1 MTEPKIASPMRTW
14 LWLLAILVLGLGAL
28 LIWHQQYSQAQI
40 QAHKATIGDQS
51 QALTAAQT
59 AHAKLSDQITA
70 LTSDLETA
78 TQGQRDL
85 QARMQAQQQAHE
97 ATLAKVRDEAKAV
110 EADLQQRLQGAGDE
124 IAALKADIEN
134 LHQAATEAA
143 ASHEAHAQQ
152 ITEDLTEEIIKFR
165 TLLVGSDPDKAA
177 MAANWEKRILAA
189 KSEMLQARQAL
200 DTEQKNLITVE
211 HALSQ
216 ARQLNDELK
225 QSLAQAGQQTADA
238 QAALEQERV
247 ALAKLRDEDEML
259 KQSLSEAG
267 QKAEATQAA
276 WDQEHEA
283 LAQLRDENEGLKQG
297 LSDAGRKIEAAEAA
311 LHQEREALATL
322 QSDHAGLKQNL
333 SDASQKIEAAE
344 AALHQEREAL
354 ATLRGDHAGLKQNLS
369 DASQKIEAAEA
380 ALEQEREALANLRGD
395 HAGLQDK
402 LEDTQSAHADARS
415 QLEKVTQ
422 AAAAKEAALA
432 KDLAARQAEIA
443 ALNKQLDQARQ
454 QAQADLQAAHARST
468 QTLEQRKSLSQRL
481 GALGGR
487 VTDQGTLLA
496 LGEDDIRFQAG
507 KALLPKGEIP
517 QLDRIAAVLVEFPEL
532 KVRVE
537 GHTDSTGRD
546 ETNLVL
552 SQQRAETVLG
562 ALVER
567 GVAAERLTA
576 AGLGKAKP
584 IASNDTQAGRSQ
596 NRRVEI
602 YVLEP

>member
-238 QAALEQERV
+238 QAALEQERE
-247 ALAKLRDEDEML
+247 ALAKLRDEDERL

-267 QKAEATQAA
+267 QKTEATQAA
-276 WDQEHEA
+276 WDLEHEA
-283 LAQLRDENEGLKQG
+283 LAQLRDENEGLKLG

-344 AALHQEREAL
+344 AAL
-354 ATLRGDHAGLKQNLS
+354 K
-369 DASQKIEAAEA
+369 
-380 ALEQEREALANLRGD
+380 QEREALANLRGD

-422 AAAAKEAALA
+422 AATAKEAALA

-517 QLDRIAAVLVEFPEL
+517 RLDRIAAVLVEFPEL

-552 SQQRAETVLG
+552 SQQRAEAVLG

-567 GVAAERLTA
+567 GIAAERLTA

>member
-28 LIWHQQYSQAQI
+28 LIWHQQYSQEQI
-40 QAHKATIGDQS
+40 QAHKATIDEQG
-51 QALTAAQT
+51 QALTTAQT
-59 AHAKLSDQITA
+59 AHAKLSDQ
-70 LTSDLETA
+70 LTTA
-78 TQGQRDL
+78 TRDQGDL
-85 QARMQAQQQAHE
+85 QARMQAKQQEHD

-225 QSLAQAGQQTADA
+225 QSLAQAGQQAEAT
-238 QAALEQERV
+238 QAALEQERE
-247 ALAKLRDEDEML
+247 ALAKLRDENEGL
-259 KQSLSEAG
+259 KQSLSEVG
-267 QKAEATQAA
+267 QKTEATQAA

-283 LAQLRDENEGLKQG
+283 LAKLRDENEGLKQG
-297 LSDAGRKIEAAEAA
+297 LSDAGQKIEAAETA
-311 LHQEREALATL
+311 LHQERETLA
-322 QSDHAGLKQNL
+322 S
-333 SDASQKIEAAE
+333 
-344 AALHQEREAL
+344 
-354 ATLRGDHAGLKQNLS
+354 
-369 DASQKIEAAEA
+369 
-380 ALEQEREALANLRGD
+380 LRGD

-402 LEDTQSAHADARS
+402 LQDTQSAHADAQS
-415 QLEKVTQ
+415 QLEKLTQ
-422 AAAAKEAALA
+422 TAADKEAALA
-432 KDLAARQAEIA
+432 KDLAARQAEIV
-443 ALNKQLDQARQ
+443 ALNKQLDQVRQ
-454 QAQADLQAAHARST
+454 QAQSDLQTAQARGD
-468 QTLEQRKSLSQRL
+468 QALEQRKSLSQRL

-496 LGEDDIRFQAG
+496 LSEDDIRFQAG

-517 QLDRIAAVLVEFPEL
+517 RLDRIAAVLVEFPEL

-567 GVAAERLTA
+567 GVAAGRLTA

>member
-344 AALHQEREAL
+344 AAL
-354 ATLRGDHAGLKQNLS
+354 K
-369 DASQKIEAAEA
+369 
-380 ALEQEREALANLRGD
+380 QEREALANLRGD

-517 QLDRIAAVLVEFPEL
+517 RLDRIAAVLVEFPEL

-546 ETNLVL
+546 ETNMVL
-552 SQQRAETVLG
+552 SQQRAEAVLG

-567 GVAAERLTA
+567 GIAAERLTA

-584 IASNDTQAGRSQ
+584 IASNETQAGRSQ

>member
-14 LWLLAILVLGLGAL
+14 IWLLAILVVGLGAL
-28 LIWHQQYSQAQI
+28 LIWHQQYTHEQI
-40 QAHKATIGDQS
+40 QAHKATIGEKS
-51 QALTAAQT
+51 QALAAAQT
-59 AHAKLSDQITA
+59 THANLSDKLTA
-70 LTSDLETA
+70 LTGDLETSIK
-78 TQGQRDL
+78 GQRDL
-85 QARMQAQQQAHE
+85 KSQMQAKQEEHD
-97 ATLAKVRDEAKAV
+97 ATLAKLRDETKAV

-177 MAANWEKRILAA
+177 MAVNWEKRILAA

-200 DTEQKNLITVE
+200 ETEQKNLITVE
-211 HALSQ
+211 HGLSQ

-225 QSLAQAGQQTADA
+225 QSLAQAGQQAEA
-238 QAALEQERV
+238 SQVALDQERE
-247 ALAKLRDEDEML
+247 ALAKLRDENEGL

-267 QKAEATQAA
+267 QKSEATQAA

-283 LAQLRDENEGLKQG
+283 LAKLRDENEGLKQS
-297 LSDAGRKIEAAEAA
+297 LSEAG
-311 LHQEREALATL
+311 
-322 QSDHAGLKQNL
+322 
-333 SDASQKIEAAE
+333 QKSEAAE

-354 ATLRGDHAGLKQNLS
+354 ATLRGDHAGLKQDLS
-369 DASQKIEAAEA
+369 DADQKIEAAAA
-380 ALEQEREALANLRGD
+380 ALLQEREALANLRGD

-402 LEDTQSAHADARS
+402 LEDTLSAHANTQS
-415 QLEKVTQ
+415 QLEKLTQ
-422 AAAAKEAALA
+422 AAATKEAALA
-432 KDLAARQAEIA
+432 KDLAARKEEIA
-443 ALNKQLDQARQ
+443 ALNKQLDQVRQ
-454 QAQADLQAAHARST
+454 QAQSDLQAAQARGD
-468 QTLEQRKSLSQRL
+468 QALDHLKSLSQRL

-487 VTDQGTLLA
+487 ATDQGTLLA
-496 LGEDDIRFQAG
+496 LSEDDIRFQASQ
-507 KALLPKGEIP
+507 ALLPKGEIP
-517 QLDRIAAVLVEFPEL
+517 RLDRIAAVLVEFPEL

-546 ETNLVL
+546 ESNRVL

-584 IASNDTQAGRSQ
+584 IASNETPAGRGQ

>member
-51 QALTAAQT
+51 QALAAAQT

-97 ATLAKVRDEAKAV
+97 ATLAKLRDEAKAV

-124 IAALKADIEN
+124 ITALKADIEN

-238 QAALEQERV
+238 QAALEQERE
-247 ALAKLRDEDEML
+247 ALAKLRDEDERL

-267 QKAEATQAA
+267 QKTEATQAA
-276 WDQEHEA
+276 WDREHEA
-283 LAQLRDENEGLKQG
+283 LAQLRDENEVLKQG

-333 SDASQKIEAAE
+333 SDAS
-344 AALHQEREAL
+344 L
-354 ATLRGDHAGLKQNLS
+354 
-369 DASQKIEAAEA
+369 KIEAAEA

-402 LEDTQSAHADARS
+402 LEDTQSAHADAQS
-415 QLEKVTQ
+415 QLEKLTQ

-443 ALNKQLDQARQ
+443 ALNKQLEQARQ

-487 VTDQGTLLA
+487 ITDQGTLLA

-517 QLDRIAAVLVEFPEL
+517 RLDRIAAVLVEFPEL

-552 SQQRAETVLG
+552 SQQRAEAVLG

>member
-143 ASHEAHAQQ
+143 ASHESHAQQ

-247 ALAKLRDEDEML
+247 ALAKLRDEDERL

-267 QKAEATQAA
+267 QKTEATQAA
-276 WDQEHEA
+276 WDLEHEA

-354 ATLRGDHAGLKQNLS
+354 ATLRGDHAGL
-369 DASQKIEAAEA
+369 
-380 ALEQEREALANLRGD
+380 
-395 HAGLQDK
+395 QDK

-443 ALNKQLDQARQ
+443 TLNKQLDQARQ

-517 QLDRIAAVLVEFPEL
+517 RLDRIAAVLVEFPEL
-532 KVRVE
+532 KVRIE

-552 SQQRAETVLG
+552 SQQRAEAVLG

-567 GVAAERLTA
+567 GIAAERLTA

-584 IASNDTQAGRSQ
+584 IASNETQAGRSQ

>member
-14 LWLLAILVLGLGAL
+14 LWLMAILVVGLSAL
-28 LIWHQQYSQAQI
+28 LIWHQQYSQEQI

-51 QALTAAQT
+51 QALAAAKTAND
-59 AHAKLSDQITA
+59 KLSDQ
-70 LTSDLETA
+70 LTTVTRDL
-78 TQGQRDL
+78 RDL
-85 QARMQAQQQAHE
+85 QAQLQAKQQEHE
-97 ATLAKVRDEAKAV
+97 ATLAKLRDEAKSV

-124 IAALKADIEN
+124 IAAHKADIEN

-143 ASHEAHAQQ
+143 ASHEAHVQQ

-200 DTEQKNLITVE
+200 ETEHKNLITVE

-216 ARQLNDELK
+216 SRQLNDELK
-225 QSLAQAGQQTADA
+225 QSLAQAGQQ
-238 QAALEQERV
+238 
-247 ALAKLRDEDEML
+247 
-259 KQSLSEAG
+259 
-267 QKAEATQAA
+267 AEATQAA
-276 WDQEHEA
+276 LDHEREA
-283 LAQLRDENEGLKQG
+283 LAKLRDENEGLKQG
-297 LSDAGRKIEAAEAA
+297 LSDAGRQIETAEAA
-311 LHQEREALATL
+311 LH
-322 QSDHAGLKQNL
+322 
-333 SDASQKIEAAE
+333 
-344 AALHQEREAL
+344 
-354 ATLRGDHAGLKQNLS
+354 
-369 DASQKIEAAEA
+369 
-380 ALEQEREALANLRGD
+380 QEREALANLRGD

-415 QLEKVTQ
+415 QLEKLTQ

-432 KDLAARQAEIA
+432 KDLAARQEEIA
-443 ALNKQLDQARQ
+443 VLNRQLDQARQ
-454 QAQADLQAAHARST
+454 QAKADLQAAQARGD
-468 QTLEQRKSLSQRL
+468 QALDHLKSLSQRL
-481 GALGGR
+481 GALGGH

-496 LGEDDIRFQAG
+496 LSEEDIRFQAG
-507 KALLPKGEIP
+507 KALLPKGDIP
-517 QLDRIAAVLVEFPEL
+517 RLDRIAAVLVEFPEL
-532 KVRVE
+532 KVRIE

-552 SQQRAETVLG
+552 SQQRAEAVLG
-562 ALVER
+562 ALVAR

-584 IASNDTQAGRSQ
+584 IASNETQAGRSQ

>member
-85 QARMQAQQQAHE
+85 QARMQAQQQAHD
-97 ATLAKVRDEAKAV
+97 ATLAKLRDEAKAV

-238 QAALEQERV
+238 QAALEQERE
-247 ALAKLRDEDEML
+247 ALAKLRDEDERL

-267 QKAEATQAA
+267 QKTEATQAA
-276 WDQEHEA
+276 WDLEHEA
-283 LAQLRDENEGLKQG
+283 LAQLRDENEGLKLG

-344 AALHQEREAL
+344 AAL
-354 ATLRGDHAGLKQNLS
+354 K
-369 DASQKIEAAEA
+369 
-380 ALEQEREALANLRGD
+380 QEREALANLRGD

-422 AAAAKEAALA
+422 AATAKEAALA

-552 SQQRAETVLG
+552 SQQRAEAVLG

-567 GVAAERLTA
+567 GIAAERLTA

-584 IASNDTQAGRSQ
+584 IASNETQAGRSQ

>member
-110 EADLQQRLQGAGDE
+110 ETDLQQRLQGAGDE
-124 IAALKADIEN
+124 IATLKADIEN

-143 ASHEAHAQQ
+143 ASHESHAQQ

-238 QAALEQERV
+238 QAALEQERE
-247 ALAKLRDEDEML
+247 ALAKLRDEDERL

-344 AALHQEREAL
+344 AAL
-354 ATLRGDHAGLKQNLS
+354 K
-369 DASQKIEAAEA
+369 
-380 ALEQEREALANLRGD
+380 QEREALANLRGD

-422 AAAAKEAALA
+422 AATAKEAALA

-517 QLDRIAAVLVEFPEL
+517 RLDRIAAVLVEFPEL

-552 SQQRAETVLG
+552 SQQRAEAVLG

-567 GVAAERLTA
+567 GIAAERLTA

-584 IASNDTQAGRSQ
+584 IASNETQAGRSQ

>member
-28 LIWHQQYSQAQI
+28 LIWHQQYSQEQI
-40 QAHKATIGDQS
+40 QAHKATIDEQG
-51 QALTAAQT
+51 QALTTAQT
-59 AHAKLSDQITA
+59 AHAKLSDQ
-70 LTSDLETA
+70 LTTA
-78 TQGQRDL
+78 TRDQGDL
-85 QARMQAQQQAHE
+85 QARMQAKQQEHD

-225 QSLAQAGQQTADA
+225 QSLAQAGQQAEAT
-238 QAALEQERV
+238 QAALEQERE
-247 ALAKLRDEDEML
+247 ALAKLRDENEGL
-259 KQSLSEAG
+259 KQSLSEVG
-267 QKAEATQAA
+267 QKTEATQAA

-283 LAQLRDENEGLKQG
+283 LAKLRDENEGLKQG
-297 LSDAGRKIEAAEAA
+297 LSDAGQKIEAAEAA
-311 LHQEREALATL
+311 LQQEREALATL
-322 QSDHAGLKQNL
+322 QDDHTGLKQNL
-333 SDASQKIEAAE
+333 SDAGQKIEAAE
-344 AALHQEREAL
+344 TALHQERETL
-354 ATLRGDHAGLKQNLS
+354 AS
-369 DASQKIEAAEA
+369 
-380 ALEQEREALANLRGD
+380 LRGD

-402 LEDTQSAHADARS
+402 LQDTQSAHADAQS
-415 QLEKVTQ
+415 QLEKLTQ
-422 AAAAKEAALA
+422 TAADKEAALA
-432 KDLAARQAEIA
+432 KDLAARQAEIV
-443 ALNKQLDQARQ
+443 ALNKQLDQVRQ
-454 QAQADLQAAHARST
+454 QAQSDLQTAQARGD
-468 QTLEQRKSLSQRL
+468 QALEQRKSLSQRL

-496 LGEDDIRFQAG
+496 LSEDDIRFQAG

-517 QLDRIAAVLVEFPEL
+517 RLDRIAAVLVEFPEL

-567 GVAAERLTA
+567 GVAAGRLTA